1 MKSLPISN
9 AQLKK
14 SNFIENSFFKKSEE
28 RKKKKKKQERNEKKN
43 MP

>member
-28 RKKKKKKQERNEKKN
+28 RKKKKKQERNEKKN